1 VTERQHLAVQ
11 LKARGLKDV
20 EIAKRL
26 QVSTETLRRWWRD
39 PEVQK
44 ALKEAQA
51 KVTERLDDSLLS
63 FDQKLASAANEGLDR
78 ITYWTQQAY
87 NKAAE
92 AEDSTEATR
101 WLAVAFRG
109 EALLMSAYLRRF
121 AKAETSDATMKS
133 IVEAALQAMM
143 SGDIDDLE
151 TELDNAEDLEME
163 EGHHQV
169 RRRSPVG
176 ARPED
181 GETSTVE
188 TV

>member
-1 VTERQHLAVQ
+1 MTERQHLAVQ
-11 LKARGLKDV
+11 LKARGYKDV

-26 QVSTETLRRWWRD
+26 NVHPETVRKWWRD

-63 FDQKLASAANEGLDR
+63 FDQKLANAANEGLDR

-143 SGDIDDLE
+143 SGDLDDFAS
-151 TELDNAEDLEME
+151 ELDNAEDFEMA
-163 EGHHQV
+163 EGHHKV
-169 RRRSPVG
+169 RGRSALG
-176 ARPED
+176 ARPEN
-181 GETSTVE
+181 GETSTTEIV
-188 TV
+188 

>member
-1 VTERQHLAVQ
+1 MTERQHLAVQ

-26 QVSTETLRRWWRD
+26 NVSTETLRRWWRN
-39 PEVQK
+39 PEVQA
-44 ALKEAQA
+44 ALKDAQA
-51 KVTERLDDSLLS
+51 KITERLDDSLLS
-63 FDQKLASAANEGLDR
+63 FDQKLATAATEGLDR

-92 AEDSTEATR
+92 AKDSAEATR

-121 AKAETSDATMKS
+121 AKAETGDATMKN

-143 SGDIDDLE
+143 SGDIDAFE
-151 TELDNAEDLEME
+151 AELDNTEDLALE

-169 RRRSPVG
+169 RGGSPLG
-176 ARPED
+176 ARSEN
-181 GETSTVE
+181 GEASTAHSI
-188 TV
+188 

>member
-26 QVSTETLRRWWRD
+26 NVSTETLRRWWRD
-39 PEVQK
+39 PEVK
-44 ALKEAQA
+44 AELERAKA

-63 FDQKLASAANEGLDR
+63 FDQALAAAATESVNR
-78 ITYWTQQAY
+78 VAYWTQQAY
-87 NKAAE
+87 NKASE
-92 AEDSTEATR
+92 AEDSAEATR

-143 SGDIDDLE
+143 SGEIDALE

-169 RRRSPVG
+169 RGRGAVG
-176 ARPED
+176 SRPED
-181 GETSTVE
+181 GETSAIEAV
-188 TV
+188 